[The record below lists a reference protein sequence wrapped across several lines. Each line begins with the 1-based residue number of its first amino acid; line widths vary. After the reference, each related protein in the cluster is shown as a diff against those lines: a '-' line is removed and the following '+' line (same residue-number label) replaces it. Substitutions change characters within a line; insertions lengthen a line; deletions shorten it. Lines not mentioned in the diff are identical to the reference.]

1 MPQSWPLPDA
11 QAQFDEVV
19 ANAEHG
25 EAQII
30 TMHGVPAVV
39 VLAYAEYQRLVAG
52 TTRLSVFMQTFPHGG
67 TEIECVREQS
77 PVTDTT
83 RFE

>member
-1 MPQSWPLPDA
+1 MPQSWLLSDA
-11 QAQFDEVV
+11 QAQFDEVI

-25 EAQII
+25 EVQII
-30 TMHGVPAVV
+30 TMHGEPAVV
-39 VLAYAEYQRLVAG
+39 VLAYAEYQRLIAG

-77 PVTDTT
+77 FMTDTM

>member
-1 MPQSWPLPDA
+1 MPQSWPVSDA

-30 TMHGVPAVV
+30 TMHGEPAVV
-39 VLAYAEYQRLVAG
+39 VLAYAEYQQLIAR
-52 TTRLSVFMQTFPHGG
+52 TTRLSVFMQTFPHDGI
-67 TEIECVREQS
+67 EIECVREQS
-77 PVTDTT
+77 YMTDTT
-83 RFE
+83 CFE

>member
-1 MPQSWPLPDA
+1 M
-11 QAQFDEVV
+11 VR
-19 ANAEHG
+19 AERG

-39 VLAYAEYQRLVAG
+39 VHSYAEYQRLIAR
-52 TTRLSVFMQTFPHGG
+52 TTRLSVFMQMFPHGG

-77 PVTDTT
+77 PMTDTT

>member
-1 MPQSWPLPDA
+1 MPQSWSLSDA
-11 QAQFDEVV
+11 QHQFDEVV

-25 EAQII
+25 DVQII
-30 TMHGVPAVV
+30 TNHGVPAVV
-39 VLAYAEYQRLVAG
+39 VLAYAEYQRLMAR

-67 TEIECVREQS
+67 TEIEFVREQS
-77 PVTDTT
+77 PIADTM